1 VLFYEHYM
9 TLLTILLIAL
19 ALSMDAF
26 AVSIASGIAIKKLR
40 IRHALTIALW
50 FGIFQAIMPLIGW
63 FGGVRLRDLLSGIDH
78 WVVFGLLLFI
88 GAKMIWEAF
97 KIEPIERSSNPLDI
111 RILLFLSLATSID
124 ALAAGVSFALLG
136 MPVVMP
142 VIIIGAVT
150 FLVSFAGVWIGDKGG
165 HFFGK
170 KMEIVAG
177 LLLIAIG
184 LKVLVSHLM
193 AR

>member
-1 VLFYEHYM
+1 M
-9 TLLTILLIAL
+9 NLLTILLIAL

-40 IRHALTIALW
+40 IEHALTIALW

-63 FGGVRLRDLLSGIDH
+63 LGGVSLRDLLSGIDH
-78 WVVFGLLLFI
+78 WIVFGLLLFI

-97 KIEPIERSSNPLDI
+97 KIEPIEKESNPLDI
-111 RILLFLSLATSID
+111 HILFTLSLATSID
-124 ALAAGVSFALLG
+124 ALATGVSFALLG
-136 MPVVMP
+136 IPVVMP
-142 VIIIGAVT
+142 VIVIGAVT

-170 KMEIVAG
+170 KMEIIAG
-177 LLLIAIG
+177 IILIAIG
-184 LKVLVSHLM
+184 LKVFVSHLIGG
-193 AR
+193 